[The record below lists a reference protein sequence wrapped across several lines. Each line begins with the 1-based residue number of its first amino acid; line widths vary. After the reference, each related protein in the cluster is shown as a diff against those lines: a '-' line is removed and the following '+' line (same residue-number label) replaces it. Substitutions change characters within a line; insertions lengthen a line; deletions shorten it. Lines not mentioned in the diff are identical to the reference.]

1 MHWFIVGG
9 HKQSLSSFTRSGVN
23 KLLLLSQVSFLVDMA
38 NGQWRKIGTATGP
51 N

>member
-1 MHWFIVGG
+1 MHWFIGG
-9 HKQSLSSFTRSGVN
+9 NKQSLSSFTRSGVN

-38 NGQWRKIGTATGP
+38 NGQLRKIGTATAP